1 MTLAERM
8 ARHQQSVDR
17 ALDRILPAADQQP
30 SRLHRSMRY
39 TVLAA
44 GKRVRPV
51 LTLICGEIFAAP
63 PAPLVGAGAAVE
75 MVHASS
81 LILDDLPCM
90 DDAAVRRGRATNHR
104 VFGESTA
111 LLAALGLL
119 NMAFATLAAL
129 RSPDVP
135 AARAG
140 EAATVLAAAIGS
152 SGLIAG
158 QVVDLESG
166 ESVTDLETLEF
177 IHSHKTGSLFIA
189 SAEIGALLGSASRI
203 EQESLKEYA
212 KNLGLAFQITDDILD
227 VTGRPEKMGK
237 PMGADA
243 SRTTFVDICGIEG
256 ARKLAFELVDAAV
269 GHLSLFGKKSSL
281 LEQLALLIANRERC
295 RNHEE

>member
-90 DDAAVRRGRATNHR
+90 DDAAVRRGRPTNHR

-140 EAATVLAAAIGS
+140 EAATVLTAAIGS

-177 IHSHKTGSLFIA
+177 IHSHKTGRLFIA
-189 SAEIGALLGSASRI
+189 SAELGAILGRARPR
-203 EQESLKEYA
+203 ERQAVARFA
-212 KNLGLAFQITDDILD
+212 KNLGLAFQITDDLLD
-227 VTGRPEKMGK
+227 ATADVATLGK
-237 PMGADA
+237 DVRKDKG
-243 SRTTFVDICGIEG
+243 RTTFATLCGLQG
-256 ARKLAFELVDAAV
+256 ARSLSHELIDHALKALEPLGRRAAPLRDLAETIRDRHA
-269 GHLSLFGKKSSL
+269 
-281 LEQLALLIANRERC
+281 
-295 RNHEE
+295 

>member
-90 DDAAVRRGRATNHR
+90 DDAAVRRGRPTNHR

-177 IHSHKTGSLFIA
+177 IHSHKTGRLFIA
-189 SAEIGALLGSASRI
+189 SAELGAILGRARPR
-203 EQESLKEYA
+203 ERQAVARFA
-212 KNLGLAFQITDDILD
+212 KNLGLAFQITDDLLD
-227 VTGRPEKMGK
+227 ATADVATLGK
-237 PMGADA
+237 DVRKDKG
-243 SRTTFVDICGIEG
+243 RTTFATLCGLQG
-256 ARKLAFELVDAAV
+256 ARSLSHELIDHALKALEPLGRRAAPLRDLAETIRDRHA
-269 GHLSLFGKKSSL
+269 
-281 LEQLALLIANRERC
+281 
-295 RNHEE
+295 

>member
-90 DDAAVRRGRATNHR
+90 DDAAVRRGRPTNHR

-129 RSPDVP
+129 RSPDVS

-177 IHSHKTGSLFIA
+177 IHSHKTGRLFIA
-189 SAEIGALLGSASRI
+189 SAELGAILGRARPR
-203 EQESLKEYA
+203 ERQAVARFA
-212 KNLGLAFQITDDILD
+212 KNLGLAFQITDDLLD
-227 VTGRPEKMGK
+227 ATADVATLGK
-237 PMGADA
+237 DVRKDKG
-243 SRTTFVDICGIEG
+243 RTTFATLCGLQG
-256 ARKLAFELVDAAV
+256 ARSLSHELIDHALKALEPLGRRAAPLRDLAETIRDRHA
-269 GHLSLFGKKSSL
+269 
-281 LEQLALLIANRERC
+281 
-295 RNHEE
+295 

>member
-90 DDAAVRRGRATNHR
+90 DDAAVRRGRPTNHR

-177 IHSHKTGSLFIA
+177 IHSHKTGRLFIA
-189 SAEIGALLGSASRI
+189 SAEMGAILGRARPR
-203 EQESLKEYA
+203 ERQAVARFA
-212 KNLGLAFQITDDILD
+212 KNLGLAFQITDDLLD
-227 VTGRPEKMGK
+227 ATADVATLGK
-237 PMGADA
+237 DVRKDKG
-243 SRTTFVDICGIEG
+243 RTTFATLCGLQG
-256 ARKLAFELVDAAV
+256 ARSLSHELIDHALKALEPLGRRAAPLRDLAETIRDRHA
-269 GHLSLFGKKSSL
+269 
-281 LEQLALLIANRERC
+281 
-295 RNHEE
+295 

>member
-8 ARHQQSVDR
+8 ASHQQSVER

-30 SRLHRSMRY
+30 SQLHRSMRY

-63 PAPLVGAGAAVE
+63 PAPLVRAGAAVE

-90 DDAAVRRGRATNHR
+90 DDAAVRRGRPTNHR

-135 AARAG
+135 AVRAG

-177 IHSHKTGSLFIA
+177 IHSHKTGRLFIA
-189 SAEIGALLGSASRI
+189 SAELGAILGRARPR
-203 EQESLKEYA
+203 ERQAVARFA
-212 KNLGLAFQITDDILD
+212 KNLGLAFQITDDLLD
-227 VTGRPEKMGK
+227 ATADVATLGK
-237 PMGADA
+237 DVRKDKG
-243 SRTTFVDICGIEG
+243 RTTFATLCGLQG
-256 ARKLAFELVDAAV
+256 ARSLSHELIDHAVKALEPLGRRAAPLRDLAETIRDRHA
-269 GHLSLFGKKSSL
+269 
-281 LEQLALLIANRERC
+281 
-295 RNHEE
+295 

>member
-8 ARHQQSVDR
+8 ARHRQSVDR

-30 SRLHRSMRY
+30 SQLHRSMRY

-90 DDAAVRRGRATNHR
+90 DDAAVRRGRPTNHR

-177 IHSHKTGSLFIA
+177 IHSHKTGRLFIA
-189 SAEIGALLGSASRI
+189 SAELGAILGRARPR
-203 EQESLKEYA
+203 ERQAVDRFA
-212 KNLGLAFQITDDILD
+212 KNLGLAFQITDDLLD
-227 VTGRPEKMGK
+227 ATSDVETLGK
-237 PMGADA
+237 DVRKDKG
-243 SRTTFVDICGIEG
+243 RTTFATLSGLAG
-256 ARKLAFELVDAAV
+256 ARALADEL
-269 GHLSLFGKKSSL
+269 
-281 LEQLALLIANRERC
+281 
-295 RNHEE
+295 

>member
-8 ARHQQSVDR
+8 ARHRQSVDR

-90 DDAAVRRGRATNHR
+90 DDAAVRRGRPTNHR

-140 EAATVLAAAIGS
+140 EAATVLTAAIGS

-177 IHSHKTGSLFIA
+177 IHSHKTGRLFIA
-189 SAEIGALLGSASRI
+189 SVELGAILGRARPR
-203 EQESLKEYA
+203 ERQAVARFA
-212 KNLGLAFQITDDILD
+212 KNLGLAFQITDDLLD
-227 VTGRPEKMGK
+227 ATADVATLGK
-237 PMGADA
+237 DVRKDKG
-243 SRTTFVDICGIEG
+243 RTTFATLCGLQG
-256 ARKLAFELVDAAV
+256 ARSLSHELIDHALKALEPLGRRAAPLRDLAETIRDRHA
-269 GHLSLFGKKSSL
+269 
-281 LEQLALLIANRERC
+281 
-295 RNHEE
+295 

>member
-8 ARHQQSVDR
+8 ARHRQSVDR

-90 DDAAVRRGRATNHR
+90 DDAAVRRGRPTNHR

-177 IHSHKTGSLFIA
+177 IHSHKTGRLFIA
-189 SAEIGALLGSASRI
+189 SAELGAILGRARPR
-203 EQESLKEYA
+203 ERQAVARFA
-212 KNLGLAFQITDDILD
+212 KNLGLAFQITDDLLD
-227 VTGRPEKMGK
+227 ATADVATLGK
-237 PMGADA
+237 DVRKDKG
-243 SRTTFVDICGIEG
+243 RTTFATLCGLQG
-256 ARKLAFELVDAAV
+256 ARSLSHELIDHALKALEPLGRRAAPLRNLAETIRDRHA
-269 GHLSLFGKKSSL
+269 
-281 LEQLALLIANRERC
+281 
-295 RNHEE
+295 

>member
-1 MTLAERM
+1 MTLAECM

-90 DDAAVRRGRATNHR
+90 DDAAVRRGRPTNHR

-129 RSPDVP
+129 RSPDVS

-177 IHSHKTGSLFIA
+177 IHSHKTGRLFIA
-189 SAEIGALLGSASRI
+189 SAELGAILGRARPR
-203 EQESLKEYA
+203 ERQAVARFA
-212 KNLGLAFQITDDILD
+212 KNLGLAFQITDDLLD
-227 VTGRPEKMGK
+227 ATADVATLGK
-237 PMGADA
+237 DVRKDKG
-243 SRTTFVDICGIEG
+243 RTTFATLCGLQG
-256 ARKLAFELVDAAV
+256 ARSLSHELIDHALKALEPLGRRAAPLRDLAETIRDRHA
-269 GHLSLFGKKSSL
+269 
-281 LEQLALLIANRERC
+281 
-295 RNHEE
+295 